1 MTIELKQSE
10 IEAQGFTVPDFRGLQ
25 LAEQRWIAARIYR
38 THFDLEDHFRADM
51 MDLAHPNFSQF
62 TILIGQ

>member
-1 MTIELKQSE
+1 MNIELKQSE
-10 IEAQGFTVPDFRGLQ
+10 LAQQGFTPQDFRNLQ

-38 THFDLEDHFRADM
+38 AHADPEDRFRAEM

-62 TILIGQ
+62 SVLIGQ